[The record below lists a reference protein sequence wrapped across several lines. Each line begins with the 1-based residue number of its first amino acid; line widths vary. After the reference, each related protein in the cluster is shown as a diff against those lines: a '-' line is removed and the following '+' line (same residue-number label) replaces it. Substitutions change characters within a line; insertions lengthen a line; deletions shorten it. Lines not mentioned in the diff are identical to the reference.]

1 MNINE
6 IFGRLDKLFAE
17 NRISEVERYLTQA
30 LSEAEYDGDRETMQ
44 AIYNELISFHR
55 STGEYDK
62 ALYFC
67 RQVMRLAKKVFRTRK
82 KTVLR
87 PMFFRRT
94 ELPRLVMLEMML
106 KISSGMTTAETTWA

>member
-1 MNINE
+1 MLVATPAT
-6 IFGRLDKLFAE
+6 R
-17 NRISEVERYLTQA
+17 
-30 LSEAEYDGDRETMQ
+30 
-44 AIYNELISFHR
+44 
-55 STGEYDK
+55 
-62 ALYFC
+62 
-67 RQVMRLAKKVFRTRK
+67 VMRLAKKVFRTRK